1 MADMGQGTWA
11 FRLFHFR
18 GWLPAHSFE
27 LLGQNREAAPLGSL
41 RFGTKKATGR
51 DSTRPRSRP
60 RSSIDALSREPVH
73 CSPDVT
79 GAEKVT
85 GRMFARD

>member
-11 FRLFHFR
+11 FRLCYFR

-41 RFGTKKATGR
+41 RFGTKKPPSG
-51 DSTRPRSRP
+51 TRPGRGPGHR
-60 RSSIDALSREPVH
+60 
-73 CSPDVT
+73 CSQSGT
-79 GAEKVT
+79 GALFPGCDRSVRK
-85 GRMFARD
+85 